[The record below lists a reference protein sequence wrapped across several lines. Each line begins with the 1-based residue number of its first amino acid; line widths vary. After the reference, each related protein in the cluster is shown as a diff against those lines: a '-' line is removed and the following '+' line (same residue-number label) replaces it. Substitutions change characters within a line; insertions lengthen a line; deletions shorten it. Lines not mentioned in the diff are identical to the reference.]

1 LKFLVLLC
9 FEIPLPVVINIIIN
23 NKIKSFSFDCTAV
36 LVNMPAKCKTWKTIN
51 KITYM
56 LIFSTITVP
65 GAFWAVHDVTTLQM
79 TKLWHNWHN
88 L

>member
-1 LKFLVLLC
+1 
-9 FEIPLPVVINIIIN
+9 
-23 NKIKSFSFDCTAV
+23 
-36 LVNMPAKCKTWKTIN
+36 MPAKCKTWKTIN